1 CWGDTEL
8 VDLVLV
14 VEDEMLQLFAVQD
27 ALEEA
32 GFDVF
37 TASTGPDAYNAIFGD
52 MAFTALVTDIDL
64 QGGITGWDVALRAR
78 ERFSSIPVVYLS
90 GGGHSE
96 LHLTRGV
103 QGSTYL
109 DKPCD
114 LSRLMPLIASTV

>member
-1 CWGDTEL
+1 M
-8 VDLVLV
+8 LV

-37 TASTGPDAYNAIFGD
+37 TASTGPDAYNAIFSD
-52 MAFTALVTDIDL
+52 IAFTSLVTDIDL

-78 ERFSSIPVVYLS
+78 ERFSFIPVIYPS

-109 DKPCD
+109 DKPCE
-114 LSRLMPLIASTV
+114 LSRLKEVRAALDIA